1 MGQASITLNGRIYR
15 LSCGDGE
22 EARLQ
27 ELSAVVRDKLE
38 PLVAEFGQVGDER
51 LLLMSAL
58 LIADEMLDA
67 QARVDALET
76 ALLGIQAG
84 KVVRNKEPA

>member
-1 MGQASITLNGRIYR
+1 MGEASITLNGRIYR
-15 LSCGDGE
+15 LSCGAGE

-27 ELSAVVRDKLE
+27 QLSSVVRAKLDA
-38 PLVAEFGQVGDER
+38 LIAEFGQVGDDR

-67 QARVDALET
+67 RARVDALEA
-76 ALLGIQAG
+76 ALVAVQAG
-84 KVVRNKEPA
+84 KTSRSREPA